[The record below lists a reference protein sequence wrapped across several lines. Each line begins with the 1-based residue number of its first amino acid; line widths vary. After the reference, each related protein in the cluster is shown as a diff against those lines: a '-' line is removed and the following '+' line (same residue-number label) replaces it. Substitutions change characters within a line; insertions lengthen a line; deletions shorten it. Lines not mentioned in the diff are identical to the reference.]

1 MVLHKGADEN
11 VYAALGREPP
21 KAHYPIASASLAE
34 TGSTVPH
41 SIRLAALTTRR
52 KPDDLIGNSGSFLPC
67 PSKSQISRLEFALLL
82 DKSALGNL
90 HELCEGGRSL
100 GWLSERATTCEQA
113 VSHQAFQARRPGYD
127 LSGVLRGTLF
137 AGLLSL

>member
-1 MVLHKGADEN
+1 MSQQ
-11 VYAALGREPP
+11 EPDFT
-21 KAHYPIASASLAE
+21 AGIRASARQ
-34 TGSTVPH
+34 V
-41 SIRLAALTTRR
+41 
-52 KPDDLIGNSGSFLPC
+52 
-67 PSKSQISRLEFALLL
+67 
-82 DKSALGNL
+82 SAGNL

-127 LSGVLRGTLF
+127 LSGVLRGTPF